1 MNRLLAIVWDPRN
14 LQAART
20 LETLNPGLAAD
31 SPLEPWVRAYQ
42 GPGAVVLR
50 HRQHHSNPTQV
61 YSLGERRG
69 VIIGRLFERRQNDY
83 STAPKLSFDEHQA
96 RRIVE
101 SAGQCLID
109 DYWGTYLA
117 VICDEAGGKCHV
129 FRDPVGTL
137 PCYFVSHRGVN
148 VFCTH
153 IEDAVR
159 LLPGEF
165 PINRGYLARWL
176 FYPSL
181 MTTQTGLENV
191 SELPAG
197 ERLTFER
204 GTRSRVRMWN
214 PVTFA
219 SGPDFSTP
227 EQAAQSLRSTLQS
240 TVNAWASCYGRI
252 THRLS
257 GGLDSSI
264 LAACLAHAP
273 SKPELTFLNLS
284 IDVGF
289 DQLRFHRHG
298 LDKRSEE
305 KVRAIAGHGD
315 ERYFARLVAKRWNV
329 ELVQRQRDLSM
340 DLRRLWN
347 VRLTT
352 APSMYFTQLE
362 MDDAELELVQMH
374 RPEAFFSG
382 QAGDS
387 VLLATLQA
395 LPAIDYARLHGLRRG
410 LWHQIVASCAL
421 SKDSLWSV
429 LGKTLASGLL
439 RRPYVPPLSILD
451 RPTLLNR
458 TFTPEDFG
466 SSIVELP
473 NYAALPPGKQN
484 HVRGVAWSAYHEFV
498 FGSGQYAEH
507 IDPLNSQPL
516 WELLLRLPTYTLL
529 AGGVSRGLARRAF
542 ADVLPSEIRRR
553 QVKGTGGPFYQHL
566 LRRNKALVRETL
578 LDGLLV
584 KENYF
589 DRHKL
594 DVCLSQDDPSITVA
608 AHVLLCYLAAEIWLR
623 QWRDVTRGNL
633 KSSQEP
639 QRAIP

>member
-14 LQAART
+14 LEAVRA
-20 LETLNPGLAAD
+20 LETLNPGAYTTRQPE
-31 SPLEPWVRAYQ
+31 SWVAVYQ
-42 GPGAVVLR
+42 GPGALVLH
-50 HRQHHSNPTQV
+50 HRQHHDKPAQV

-69 VIIGRLFERRQNDY
+69 VIVGRLFERRQDDY
-83 STAPKLSFDEHQA
+83 SSAARISFDERRS

-101 SAGQCLID
+101 SAGQYLID
-109 DYWGTYLA
+109 EYWGTYLA
-117 VICDEAGGKCHV
+117 IVCDETAGKYHV
-129 FRDPVGTL
+129 FRDPVGTA
-137 PCYFVSHRGVN
+137 PCYFISHRGVN
-148 VFCTH
+148 LFCSH

-165 PINRGYLARWL
+165 PINSRYLARWL

-181 MTTQTGLENV
+181 MTIQTGLDNV
-191 SELPAG
+191 TELPSG

-204 GTRSRVRMWN
+204 DTMSRARLWN
-214 PVTFA
+214 PVSFA
-219 SGPDFSTP
+219 CEPDFSTP
-227 EQAAQSLRSTLQS
+227 EQAAQSLRSTLQT

-264 LAACLAHAP
+264 VAACLAHAP

-298 LDKRSEE
+298 LDKRTEE

-362 MDDAELELVQMH
+362 MDDAELELVQTH

-410 LWHQIVASCAL
+410 LWDQIVASCAL

-429 LGKTLASGLL
+429 LGKTLSSGLL
-439 RRPYVPPLSILD
+439 GRPYVPPLSILD
-451 RPTLLNR
+451 RPTLLNQV
-458 TFTPEDFG
+458 FTAEDFG

-484 HVRGVAWSAYHEFV
+484 HVRGVAWSAFHEFV
-498 FGSGQYAEH
+498 FGSGQHAEH
-507 IDPLNSQPL
+507 IDPLNSQPV
-516 WELLLRLPTYTLL
+516 WEQMLRLPTYTLL
-529 AGGVSRGLARRAF
+529 VGGVSRGLARRAF

-589 DRHKL
+589 DRDKL
-594 DVCLSQDDPSITVA
+594 DACLGQEDPSITIP

-623 QWRDVTRGNL
+623 QWREISQRNF
-633 KSSQEP
+633 KASQEP